1 MASTKLSRT
10 IGTPTSGTTFTISA
24 WVKGSMAEGRI
35 LTSINGN
42 SSQTWVELQNSGTF
56 RIANYIGSY
65 NMQLVT
71 TRVFRD
77 PSAWYNFV
85 IAFDTTQST
94 DTNRVKLYVNGVQ
107 ETSFSTTTY
116 PSQNLVLKYGVSGQT
131 FNVGAKD
138 TDTYW
143 NGLISYMAFVDG
155 TAYTPTSFGEVNAAS
170 GIWKIN
176 TAPSVT
182 YGNNGFFLKMDTT
195 SPGSDTSG
203 NDNTFTAAGTPTL
216 AQDNASNNFTT
227 LNPLAR
233 YYSDTSSLSN
243 GNNTYSITSYTLN
256 ARSTIA
262 MPSGKWYWEVKQSA
276 DNCRLGVC
284 TSGFN
289 PNIDT
294 DDAGAYYGGS
304 TGFGGVYIMNT
315 GPSTNWQITN
325 NNTSKNVTT
334 YTNGVATVA
343 NTILSVAV
351 DVDAGKLWVGVN
363 GTWLYSGDPAAG
375 SGEQIAFTNSSPDPL
390 QAFIGFNSVNARVA
404 QCNFGNGFFGVTAVA
419 SSNADAAGHGLFE
432 YAVPTGY
439 FTLNTKNLNTY
450 GG

>member
-216 AQDNASNNFTT
+216 AQDNCSNNLVTM
-227 LNPLAR
+227 NPLDN
-233 YYSDTSSLSN
+233 YWQGGTFSN
-243 GNNTYSITSYTLN
+243 GNNTVVTGNSSY
-256 ARSTIA
+256 ARNSSTIG
-262 MPSGKWYWEVKQSA
+262 MSTGKWYSEYKVGSIT
-276 DNCRLGVC
+276 G
-284 TSGFN
+284 SGG
-289 PNIDT
+289 IYI
-294 DDAGAYYGGS
+294 GI
-304 TGFGGVYIMNT
+304 TGDLATAASGNT
-315 GPSTNWQITN
+315 GNSAFSYAYDSDGTKHFNGSASSFGDSYTTGDIIGVALDTTN
-325 NNTSKNVTT
+325 NKLWWSKN
-334 YTNGVATVA
+334 GVWQA
-343 NTILSVAV
+343 
-351 DVDAGKLWVGVN
+351 
-363 GTWLYSGDPAAG
+363 SGDPSNNSNPAYTVVASSLTTIG
-375 SGEQIAFTNSSPDPL
+375 AYFWSFSDNNNGEYFTCN
-390 QAFIGFNSVNARVA
+390 
-404 QCNFGNGFFGVTAVA
+404 CNFGNGFFGTTAVA

-432 YAVPTGY
+432 YAVPTGF

-450 GG
+450 G

>member
-216 AQDNASNNFTT
+216 AQDNASNILATM
-227 LNPLAR
+227 NPLDNFWQNQTFSFGNLQVL
-233 YYSDTSSLSN
+233 SDNPAPVKS
-243 GNNTYSITSYTLN
+243 TLGV
-256 ARSTIA
+256 S
-262 MPSGKWYWEVKQSA
+262 SGKWYIEAKAVSGSA
-276 DNCRLGVC
+276 SDYQIGIISSQVVGTQELGNY
-284 TSGFN
+284 SN
-289 PNIDT
+289 DYS
-294 DDAGAYYGGS
+294 YYGASGDYRNNNSFTSYGNSYTAGDIIGVAIDLNNNKLYFSKNGVFQNSGDPTSGS
-304 TGFGGVYIMNT
+304 TGTGAISITTPSSTELGSYFFGIGANA
-315 GPSTNWQITN
+315 NAN
-325 NNTSKNVTT
+325 K
-334 YTNGVATVA
+334 YT
-343 NTILSVAV
+343 
-351 DVDAGKLWVGVN
+351 W
-363 GTWLYSGDPAAG
+363 AA
-375 SGEQIAFTNSSPDPL
+375 
-390 QAFIGFNSVNARVA
+390 
-404 QCNFGNGFFGVTAVA
+404 NFGNGFFGVTAVA

>member
-216 AQDNASNNFTT
+216 AQDNASNNLAT
-227 LNPLAR
+227 LNPLLDVNAVP
-233 YYSDTSSLSN
+233 TFLN
-243 GNNTYSITSYTLN
+243 GNTTIVGSSSGGARLSGSSISVGT
-256 ARSTIA
+256 
-262 MPSGKWYWEVKQSA
+262 GKWYYEIKTTVDGSQPYIGVIDAQSNIRRNSSYFVA
-276 DNCRLGVC
+276 ASSGSNDSGYAVNMSGDIYHENSSTYASNIGSISTGNILGFAVDLTSTQKTCTIYKNGTSMRTFNLANPSSDNYMLGVC
-284 TSGFN
+284 S
-289 PNIDT
+289 I
-294 DDAGAYYGGS
+294 S
-304 TGFGGVYIMNT
+304 
-315 GPSTNWQITN
+315 
-325 NNTSKNVTT
+325 
-334 YTNGVATVA
+334 
-343 NTILSVAV
+343 
-351 DVDAGKLWVGVN
+351 
-363 GTWLYSGDPAAG
+363 
-375 SGEQIAFTNSSPDPL
+375 NSAS
-390 QAFIGFNSVNARVA
+390 AKCEV
-404 QCNFGNGFFGVTAVA
+404 NFGNGFFGVTAVA

-432 YAVPTGY
+432 YAVPTGF
-439 FTLNTKNLNTY
+439 FTINTKNLNTY